1 MVNKDYGINDI
12 ETLSF
17 KDGVRKRIA
26 MYLGSADMQGVY
38 NAIQEIISNS
48 IDEFYMGF
56 GNKIEISLIDNLIC
70 IRDYGRG
77 VPFGIKEDGSNTL
90 VDIFSKAHTGGKFDD
105 KVYNSVAGL
114 NGIGAKATCLSSK
127 TFQVISYRDNMC
139 AEAWFNKGNLVS
151 YKEYSNPMALGEK
164 IVEPLHKNGTVITF
178 ELDPEVY
185 NLEPID
191 IKFDVLCE
199 RCKNLSYLTKGLTFE
214 LKYIT
219 LKIPAQEKVVTYC
232 AKNGLLD
239 LIKDNSDN
247 ALHTNP
253 VYIEVKE
260 GNLQAEIAM
269 MWTKGK
275 EKSFTFTNG
284 LHQSEGGTSLT
295 GVKTA
300 ITTFMKKQFKGEFDG
315 DMARTGLVYAVA
327 CKIPNPSFA
336 NQTKT
341 KINNPELRGLCQRAT
356 GQALQEFSIRK
367 PNDFKTIVEFL
378 AKEKKAEQAA
388 ARARKQV
395 LETQKD
401 IEKNQKKKVFASDK
415 LKDAEFLGEESTLLI
430 VEGDSAA
437 GGMAKARDYKKYGIL
452 AIRGKILNCL
462 SHNEEKIFQNEE
474 IKLLLSAM
482 NINPGRYDPKKLRYG
497 KIAICTDADSDGY
510 HIGLLIMAALRY
522 LAPQFLEEGRLCWL
536 RSPLYIVKNGKKESY
551 YFSDEEYNTVRGK
564 IKGEVQR
571 CKGLGALSPEQARLS
586 MFTEEFQRMD
596 TLIPDPNAIILLEEL
611 MGVDVEPRRE
621 FVFNKIDFSE
631 VRE

>member
-56 GNKIEISLIDNLIC
+56 GSKIEINLNGNLVR

-127 TFQVISYRDNMC
+127 HFQVISYRDGKS
-139 AEAWFNKGNLVS
+139 AEARFKEGNL
-151 YKEYSNPMALGEK
+151 EYY
-164 IVEPLHKNGTVITF
+164 VENTTNEKNGTVITF
-178 ELDPEVY
+178 ELDSEVY
-185 NLEPID
+185 NLEPIA
-191 IKFDVLCE
+191 INFEVLCE

-214 LKYIT
+214 LHNTISDKD
-219 LKIPAQEKVVTYC
+219 KVKVTYC

-239 LIKDNSDN
+239 LIKDNSDA

-253 VYIEVKE
+253 VYIELKE
-260 GNLQAEIAM
+260 GNIQAEIAM

-367 PNDFKTIVEFL
+367 PNDFKTVVDFL

-388 ARARKQV
+388 ERARKQV
-395 LETQKD
+395 LEAVKD
-401 IEKNQKKKVFASDK
+401 VEKNQKRKVFASDK
-415 LKDAEFLGEESTLLI
+415 LKDAEFLGEGSTLLL
-430 VEGDSAA
+430 VEGNSAGA
-437 GGMAKARDYKKYGIL
+437 SMAVARDVKKYGIL
-452 AIRGKILNCL
+452 SLRGKCINCL
-462 SHNEEKIFQNEE
+462 SNPEEKIFQNEE

-482 NINPGRYDPKKLRYG
+482 NITPGKYDPKKLRYG
-497 KIAICTDADSDGY
+497 KIAICSDADADGG

-522 LAPQFLEEGRLCWL
+522 LAPQFIEEGRLCWL
-536 RSPLYIVKNGKKESY
+536 RSPLYIVKSGKKESY
-551 YFSDEEYNTVRGK
+551 YFTDEEFNAVRGK
-564 IKGEVQR
+564 IKGDVSR
-571 CKGLGALSPEQARLS
+571 AKGLGALSESQARAS
-586 MFTEEFQRMD
+586 MFSEEFQRMD
-596 TLIPDPNAIILLEEL
+596 VLDADPDSLIMLEEL
-611 MGVDVEPRRE
+611 MGADVAPRRE